1 MNKNLSQSNTA
12 LQENL
17 NPLES
22 KVENKVESTNQNE
35 IVLFDSIKEE
45 SSSIQFYSNHAD
57 NLQIEVLCY
66 NETVWLN
73 REQLAKLFGRDIKT
87 IGKHINNALK
97 EELKDFSVVAK
108 FATTKDYG
116 RRTGFTQTLNIE
128 YYNLEMITSIGYRVK
143 SKQGILFRQWANK
156 VLKEY
161 LLRGYAVNQ
170 RVNQLE
176 DKVDRR
182 FAEYDRKLENL
193 NEQVDFFVK
202 TSLPPKEKVFFDGQ
216 LFDAHVLMS
225 RLVES
230 ADKRI
235 VLIDNYIDESV
246 LTLLLKRRD
255 NVLATIYTMQMSSA
269 FKLDLQKHNA
279 QYPPIVVNIYT
290 KAHDRFLIVDDK
302 VYHVGASIKDL
313 GKKLCAVSLLSC
325 IDADEMINKL

>member
-1 MNKNLSQSNTA
+1 MTRIQV
-12 LQENL
+12 E
-17 NPLES
+17 LE
-22 KVENKVESTNQNE
+22 E
-35 IVLFDSIKEE
+35 
-45 SSSIQFYSNHAD
+45 
-57 NLQIEVLCY
+57 
-66 NETVWLN
+66 ETVWLTQ
-73 REQLAKLFGRDIKT
+73 EQMSILFGKGRTTITEHIRNIFLEGELQESKVCRKFRHTTQHGAIDGLLQTRD
-87 IGKHINNALK
+87 
-97 EELKDFSVVAK
+97 VK
-108 FATTKDYG
+108 F
-116 RRTGFTQTLNIE
+116 
-128 YYNLEMITSIGYRVK
+128 YNLDVIISVGYRVK
-143 SKQGILFRQWANK
+143 SIRGTQFRQWANK

-176 DKVDRR
+176 DKMDRR
-182 FAEYDRKLENL
+182 FADYDRKLESL

-246 LTLLLKRRD
+246 LTLLLKRKN
-255 NVLATIYTMQMSSA
+255 NVEATVYTMQMSSA

-279 QYPPIVVNIYT
+279 QYPPVTVNIYA
-290 KAHDRFLIVDDK
+290 KAHDRFLIIDDK
-302 VYHVGASIKDL
+302 VYHVGASVKDL

-325 IDADEMINKL
+325 IDADEMIGKL